1 MNDDAIHA
9 ALVLFRASAGLRP
22 AAVGD
27 AARRV
32 VLAQAMLDRLDDAG
46 LATWHEASTRQGG
59 TLRPPSAGEELQ
71 AGGRTGVLACLL
83 ADLAGALARST
94 TAGGARQTASLL
106 RSVQGLEDVATAIEH
121 RYERVDG
128 RGHPQGLGGA
138 DIPVAARLVA
148 LTDVLVGN
156 SRRAPLDWERRIE
169 TMKDSAGAALDP
181 GLAQLAYDAVEDV
194 AVRRAVE
201 TATVD
206 VAIAIV
212 SRHGAPSPG
221 LAGVAH
227 LLHQLHDPVELADG
241 LLRQAWPTMHFGSVG
256 LTRLDGR
263 EPLGVVLG
271 PEPAIDLAH
280 VFDIA
285 AHSVVRHDGLVAVP
299 VLEPDGTVWGAI
311 WGRPRSA
318 VAAAHAAL
326 ADLESLELI
335 AATVG
340 AALARTRHEA
350 DLTAQAR
357 RDQLTGLANR
367 RHLEGELDHIFD
379 GPESDRVDVAL
390 IMCDV
395 DGLKTVNDTR
405 GHAAGDDVLRAVA
418 RVLERALEGF
428 DGFASRLGG
437 DEFCL
442 VLRSGGIMH
451 AQTVARRAT
460 AGVATSVAG
469 DVGLSCGIAYAARAG
484 SPGEL
489 LSGADLAQYQVKSR
503 RPGHGRSADGVPGR
517 RRRRD
522 R

>member
-1 MNDDAIHA
+1 
-9 ALVLFRASAGLRP
+9 
-22 AAVGD
+22 
-27 AARRV
+27 
-32 VLAQAMLDRLDDAG
+32 MLDHLDDASLDVWPDHRG
-46 LATWHEASTRQGG
+46 VATAGVPRQH
-59 TLRPPSAGEELQ
+59 TVRDELR

-94 TAGGARQTASLL
+94 TAGGARQTAALL
-106 RSVQGLEDVATAIEH
+106 RSVPGLDDVATAVEH

-128 RGHPQGLGGA
+128 RGHPHGLSGTA
-138 DIPVAARLVA
+138 IPVAARLVA
-148 LTDVLVGN
+148 VTDVLVGR

-181 GLAQLAYDAVEDV
+181 TLAQLAYDTVDDIT
-194 AVRRAVE
+194 VRRAVE
-201 TATVD
+201 TATAE
-206 VAIAIV
+206 VAISV
-212 SRHGAPSPG
+212 VGRHGAPSPG

-227 LLHQLHDPVELADG
+227 LLHQVHDPVELADG

-256 LTRLDGR
+256 LARLDGT
-263 EPLGVVLG
+263 EPAGVVLG
-271 PEPAIDLAH
+271 PDPDVDLSH
-280 VFDIA
+280 VFDITTG
-285 AHSVVRHDGLVAVP
+285 SIVRTDGIVAVP
-299 VLEPDGTVWGAI
+299 VIEPDGAVWGAL
-311 WGRPRSA
+311 WGLPRSA

-367 RHLEGELDHIFD
+367 RHLEGELNRIFD
-379 GPESDRVDVAL
+379 GSEADRVDAAL

-395 DGLKTVNDTR
+395 DGLKSVNDTR

-418 RVLERALEGF
+418 GVLERALEGF
-428 DGFASRLGG
+428 DGFAARLGG

-442 VLRSGGIMH
+442 VLRSGGVMH

-469 DVGLSCGIAYAARAG
+469 DVGLSCGIAYAARAAT
-484 SPGEL
+484 PGAL
-489 LSGADLAQYQVKSR
+489 LSGADLAQYQVKSQ
-503 RPGHGRSADGVPGR
+503 RPGHGRNTDAVPGR

>member
-1 MNDDAIHA
+1 
-9 ALVLFRASAGLRP
+9 
-22 AAVGD
+22 
-27 AARRV
+27 
-32 VLAQAMLDRLDDAG
+32 MLDRLEDTGIDP
-46 LATWHEASTRQGG
+46 
-59 TLRPPSAGEELQ
+59 RPERSLHRRGSLPPQSAREELHT
-71 AGGRTGVLACLL
+71 GGRAGVLACLL

-94 TAGGARQTASLL
+94 TAGGARQTAALL
-106 RSVQGLEDVATAIEH
+106 RSVQGLEEVATAIEH

-128 RGHPQGLGGA
+128 RGHPRGLSGA
-138 DIPVAARLVA
+138 DIPIAARLVA
-148 LTDVLVGN
+148 VTDVLVGR
-156 SRRAPLDWERRIE
+156 SRRAPLYWERRIE
-169 TMKDSAGAALDP
+169 TMKDSAGAVLDP
-181 GLAQLAYDAVEDV
+181 SLAQLAYDTLEDV
-194 AVRRAVE
+194 TVRRAVE
-201 TATVD
+201 KATVE
-206 VAIAIV
+206 VATAIV

-227 LLHQLHDPVELADG
+227 LLHQIHDPIELADG
-241 LLRQAWPTMHFGSVG
+241 LLRQAWPTMHFGSIG
-256 LTRLDGR
+256 LTRLDGHQ
-263 EPLGVVLG
+263 PAAITLG
-271 PEPAIDLAH
+271 PDPAIDLTH
-280 VFDIA
+280 VFDTIA
-285 AHSVVRHDGLVAVP
+285 AGVVRTDGVVAVP
-299 VLEPDGTVWGAI
+299 VIEPDGATWGAI
-311 WGRPRSA
+311 WGLLGSSN
-318 VAAAHAAL
+318 AAGPVTL

-367 RHLEGELDHIFD
+367 RHLEGELDRIFD
-379 GPESDRVDVAL
+379 GPEPERLDVAL

-418 RVLERALEGF
+418 RVLERALDGF
-428 DGFASRLGG
+428 DGFAARLGG

-460 AGVATSVAG
+460 AGVAASVAG

-484 SPGEL
+484 TPGEL

-503 RPGHGRSADGVPGR
+503 RPGHVGAGDGVPGR

>member
-1 MNDDAIHA
+1 MNDDAIQA

-32 VLAQAMLDRLDDAG
+32 VLAQAMLDHLDDADV
-46 LATWHEASTRQGG
+46 LPWPERSPRRRVPP
-59 TLRPPSAGEELQ
+59 RPPSARDELLS
-71 AGGRTGVLACLL
+71 GGRTGVLACLL

-94 TAGGARQTASLL
+94 TAGGARQTAALL

-128 RGHPQGLGGA
+128 RGHPRGLSGSE
-138 DIPVAARLVA
+138 IPIAARLVA
-148 LTDVLVGN
+148 LTDIVVGR
-156 SRRAPLDWERRIE
+156 SRRTPLDWERRIE

-181 GLAQLAYDAVEDV
+181 GLAQLAYDTVEDLS
-194 AVRRAVE
+194 VRRAVE
-201 TATVD
+201 GATVE
-206 VAIAIV
+206 VATAIV

-221 LAGVAH
+221 LADLAH
-227 LLHQLHDPVELADG
+227 LLHQVHDPVELADG
-241 LLRQAWPTMHFGSVG
+241 MLRQAWPTMHFGSVG
-256 LTRLDGR
+256 LARFDGR
-263 EPLGVVLG
+263 EPAGIVLG
-271 PEPAIDLAH
+271 PDPAIDLTD
-280 VFDIA
+280 VFDTPA
-285 AHSVVRHDGLVAVP
+285 GSVRTDGVVAVP
-299 VLEPDGTVWGAI
+299 VSEPDGAIWGAI
-311 WGRPRSA
+311 WGKPRSA
-318 VAAAHAAL
+318 VAAAHGTP
-326 ADLESLELI
+326 ADVESLELI

-367 RHLEGELDHIFD
+367 RHLEGELSRVYE

-418 RVLERALEGF
+418 RVLERALDGF
-428 DGFASRLGG
+428 DGFAARLGG

-489 LSGADLAQYQVKSR
+489 LSGADLAQYQVKSA
-503 RPGHGRSADGVPGR
+503 RPGHGRGTDGVPGR